1 MAIYLG
7 TNQISY
13 SGTNGGYMINGHL
26 ILTKTY
32 TFNLGQTNYSSLTPS
47 TTAQSLT
54 LFTTDYTTT
63 AGTTIKC
70 YRIGE
75 AYDGIII
82 DRNMH
87 DYVIFFECITNY
99 NYGSNNV
106 SSTIHT
112 IKTAHTRDY
121 QEGKYW
127 SGINSS
133 TGTINYTATPSKNAS
148 NITTLTPTL
157 YQKADNTDAFTTTSD
172 FVEGAGKSYPAGT
185 NIVCINTATSGTAVY
200 KWDVLTGMVDLSG
213 YQPLIDS
220 SNKLSADL
228 VDDTSTTN
236 KFVTTADKTNWN
248 GTLVRK

>member
-1 MAIYLG
+1 
-7 TNQISY
+7 
-13 SGTNGGYMINGHL
+13 MINGHL

-87 DYVIFFECITNY
+87 DQVIFFECITNY

-157 YQKADNTDAFTTTSD
+157 YQKADNTYAFTTTACGIYHSGTTIASFSTANNKD
-172 FVEGAGKSYPAGT
+172 YLDLSCGAFSVKANDSYCPASSLSLINPANTQIQMTWYIYEGDRSMYT
-185 NIVCINTATSGTAVY
+185 NIYTRSY
-200 KWDVLTGMVDLSG
+200 E
-213 YQPLIDS
+213 
-220 SNKLSADL
+220 L
-228 VDDTSTTN
+228 VAN
-236 KFVTTADKTNWN
+236 NE
-248 GTLVRK
+248 RR